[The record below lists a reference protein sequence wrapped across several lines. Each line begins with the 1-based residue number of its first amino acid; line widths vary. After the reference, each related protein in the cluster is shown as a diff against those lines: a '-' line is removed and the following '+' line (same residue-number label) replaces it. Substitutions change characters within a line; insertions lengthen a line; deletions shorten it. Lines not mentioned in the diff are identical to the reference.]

1 MTKLSTLGAAA
12 ILSCAFVGAVN
23 AQQATK
29 SKNMDHPA
37 TGTVGAASKNDASD
51 SQHRKS
57 DVPGRP
63 GVSCQRDTFF
73 TGDDGQRHLCK

>member
-1 MTKLSTLGAAA
+1 MAKLSTLGAVA
-12 ILSCAFVGAVN
+12 ILSCALAGAVN

-29 SKNMDHPA
+29 SKGHPA
-37 TGTVGAASKNDASD
+37 IGTVGAASKNDASD

-73 TGDDGQRHLCK
+73 TGNDGQRHLCK